1 MARNHL
7 PGVVNLQ
14 TSQKIVRCRARKP
27 ESRGDTRLT
36 PRDASVSNEEAGEP
50 KRVVAEVVEEGGE
63 MQVL

>member
-1 MARNHL
+1 M
-7 PGVVNLQ
+7 Q